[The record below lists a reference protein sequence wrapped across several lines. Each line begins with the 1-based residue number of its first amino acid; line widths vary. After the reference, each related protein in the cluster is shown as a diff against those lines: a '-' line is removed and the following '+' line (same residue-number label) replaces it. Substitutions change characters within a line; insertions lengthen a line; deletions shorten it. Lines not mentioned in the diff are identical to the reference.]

1 MPDVEDF
8 QDSAQNCFEVAKRID
23 LLEEDIAVEA
33 FELLI
38 ANNYDRMS
46 AHALGVRL

>member
-1 MPDVEDF
+1 MPEIENF
-8 QDSAQNCFEVAKRID
+8 QESAHHCFELAKTIG
-23 LLEEDIAVEA
+23 LVEEDIALEA

-38 ANNYDRMS
+38 TNDYDRMS